1 MFCLNK
7 LILIITHWCNLD
19 CIYCPVLKEKKSMPV
34 EVARQA
40 VDIFIS
46 EYGQKKSIRFF
57 GGEPLLKFNL
67 IKDIVKFA
75 KKKACFYKKS
85 VTFDITT
92 NGLPLNDEIISF
104 IQYNPE
110 IELSV
115 SLDGDKKSQL
125 INRVSPNRNL
135 DSYSHI
141 INQKRIIKLPKL
153 TINIVAAPNQVEKFF
168 HNFVHIF
175 GLGFRRFNF
184 LPAYFILWQKEELRL
199 LRQQF
204 QKIANFILEQ
214 NEYIYIK
221 NLYLLSKAPL
231 FNNGLVI
238 DYDGDIFPNN
248 LILSKHFIHLRNK
261 VRMGNIKEYFFGKPL
276 SLKPI
281 DINYLMKKEGRRA
294 LLESTQKAD
303 QILTDFVNLLKKRAL
318 KKSF

>member
-1 MFCLNK
+1 MLCLNK

-19 CIYCPVLKEKKSMPV
+19 CVYCPVLREKKSMPT

-46 EYGQKKSIRFF
+46 EYGQEKSIRFF

-75 KKKACFYKKS
+75 KRKTRFYKKS
-85 VTFDITT
+85 ITFDITT
-92 NGLPLNDEIISF
+92 NGVPLNNEMISF
-104 IQYNPE
+104 IQNNPE
-110 IELSV
+110 IELII
-115 SLDGDKKSQL
+115 SLDGDRRSHL
-125 INRVSPNRNL
+125 MNRTSLNRNL
-135 DSYSHI
+135 DSYSCI
-141 INQKRIIKLPKL
+141 INQKRISKLPKL
-153 TINIVAAPNQVEKFF
+153 TVNIVAAPNQVEKLF

-175 GLGFRRFNF
+175 SLGFRRFNF
-184 LPAYFILWQKEELRL
+184 LPAYFVRWQKEELRL

-204 QKIANFILEQ
+204 QKIADFILQQ

-238 DYDGDIFPNN
+238 DYNGDIFPNN
-248 LILSKHFIHLRNK
+248 LILSKHFAHLRSK
-261 VRMGNIKEYFFGKPL
+261 IRMGNIKEYFTNRFF

-281 DINYLMKKEGRRA
+281 DINYLIEKESDRT
-294 LLESTQKAD
+294 LLESTQKVD
-303 QILTDFVNLLKKRAL
+303 QILTNFVNLLKNEKGRY
-318 KKSF
+318 

>member
-1 MFCLNK
+1 M
-7 LILIITHWCNLD
+7 
-19 CIYCPVLKEKKSMPV
+19 SA

-46 EYGQKKSIRFF
+46 EYGQEKSIRFF

-75 KKKACFYKKS
+75 KKKARFYKKS
-85 VTFDITT
+85 ITFDITT
-92 NGLPLNDEIISF
+92 NGVPLNNEMISF
-104 IQYNPE
+104 IQNNPE
-110 IELSV
+110 IELIV
-115 SLDGDKKSQL
+115 SLDGDRRSQL
-125 INRVSPNRNL
+125 INRVSLNRNL
-135 DSYSHI
+135 DSYSYI
-141 INQKRIIKLPKL
+141 INQKRILKLPKL
-153 TINIVAAPNQVEKFF
+153 TINIVAAPNQVENFF

-175 GLGFRRFNF
+175 SLGFRRFNF

-204 QKIANFILEQ
+204 QKIADFILQQ

-231 FNNGLVI
+231 FNDGLVI
-238 DYDGDIFPNN
+238 DYNGDIFPNN
-248 LILSKHFIHLRNK
+248 LILSKHFIHLRSK
-261 VRMGNIKEYFFGKPL
+261 IRTGNIKEYFPRKPL

-281 DINYLMKKEGRRA
+281 DINYLMKREGGRT

-303 QILTDFVNLLKKRAL
+303 QILTDFVNLLKNETSRY
-318 KKSF
+318 